1 MSLDNGSSPLMSQPE
16 CRRKARAIQEPLEI
30 DSDVYFVH
38 LQRRLLDLPSPS
50 T

>member
-30 DSDVYFVH
+30 DSEFV
-38 LQRRLLDLPSPS
+38 LRTLTTSIA
-50 T
+50 